1 MSLDSELEEESKLK
15 PQELLTFNAK
25 VIGFDTRKV
34 FVMLDSK
41 EVIQS
46 YQKRNDKATES
57 GKTYW
62 HIEKIFYGKA
72 ITDNNSEN

>member
-1 MSLDSELEEESKLK
+1 MSSDSELEEESKLA

-34 FVMLDSK
+34 VVMLDNK

-57 GKTYW
+57 GK
-62 HIEKIFYGKA
+62 H
-72 ITDNNSEN
+72 TDIL